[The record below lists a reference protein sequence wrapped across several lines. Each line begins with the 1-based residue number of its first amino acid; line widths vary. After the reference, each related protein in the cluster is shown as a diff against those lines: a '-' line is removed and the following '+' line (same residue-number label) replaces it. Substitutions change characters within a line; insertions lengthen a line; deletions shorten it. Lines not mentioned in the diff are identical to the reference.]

1 MRRRAA
7 RVPKRVIDA
16 VVAHA
21 REEAP
26 AECCGLLLGRG
37 NEIHTA
43 RRTRNAA
50 EQPTRFFIDPQD
62 HIDGRREA
70 RAQELDVVGFY
81 HSHPHSPPEPSATDR
96 DEAHYPDHLFMIVSL
111 AGADPEVKL
120 FALEQGNFRE
130 RLFVTVR

>member
-1 MRRRAA
+1 MRVSRRAIA
-7 RVPKRVIDA
+7 A

-21 REEAP
+21 RQEAP
-26 AECCGLLLGRG
+26 SECCGLLLGRG
-37 NEIHTA
+37 NEIRAA
-43 RRTRNAA
+43 RRTRNVA
-50 EQPTRFFIDPQD
+50 EQPTRFFIDPKD
-62 HIDGRREA
+62 HIDGRRDA
-70 RAQELDVVGFY
+70 RAQGLDVVGFY

-130 RLFVTVR
+130 RAFVTVR